1 MATTVLGLS
10 LDLSVVLY
18 HPDADLLARSL
29 DTIGAAADR
38 LARETGVRTRL
49 WIVDNGAPKDDQ
61 AGGHAASH
69 PFRSLLD
76 RYASAGRPPAT
87 LIAGHGNIGYGAGHN
102 LAIRQGDA
110 PYHLILNYDILLEPE
125 ALLAAWRYMESHPRT
140 VLLTPKV
147 FGPAGEQEF
156 LCKRRPTVLDLGLR
170 AFAPAAIK
178 RMFARRLERYEMRDV
193 TRDAVVTGLEQVS
206 GAFMFFRRDALR
218 RLGGFDDGYF
228 LYFED
233 FDLSRRAMALGEIAY
248 VPDVRLVH
256 FGGKAARK
264 GGAHIRMFA
273 RSALRFFNTHG
284 WRLV

>member
-1 MATTVLGLS
+1 MTAL

-18 HPDADLLARSL
+18 HPDPQLLARSL

-38 LARETGVRTRL
+38 LAEGAGVQTRL
-49 WIVDNGAPKDDQ
+49 WVIDNGAPR
-61 AGGHAASH
+61 GSSGPN
-69 PFRSLLD
+69 PFQGLLD
-76 RYASAGRPPAT
+76 RYAEGGRPPAT
-87 LIAGHGNIGYGAGHN
+87 LIAGQGNVGYGAGHN
-102 LAIRQGDA
+102 LAIRRGDA
-110 PYHLILNYDILLEPE
+110 PYHLILNYDILLEPD
-125 ALLAAWRYMESHPRT
+125 ALLAGWRYMEAHPRT

-147 FGPAGEQEF
+147 FGPSGEQEF
-156 LCKRRPTVLDLGLR
+156 LCKRRPTVLDLALR
-170 AFAPAAIK
+170 AFAPAAVK
-178 RMFARRLERYEMRDV
+178 RMFATRLHRYEMRDV
-193 TRDAVVTGLEQVS
+193 TGDAVVTGLEQVS
-206 GAFMFFRRDALR
+206 GAFMLFRRDALA

-248 VPDVRLVH
+248 VPEVRMVH

-284 WRLV
+284 WRLI

>member
-1 MATTVLGLS
+1 MTTAL

-18 HPDADLLARSL
+18 HPDPELLARSL
-29 DTIGAAADR
+29 DTIAAATGR
-38 LARETGVRTRL
+38 LAESAGVQTRL
-49 WIVDNGAPKDDQ
+49 WIIDNGAPEGSD
-61 AGGHAASH
+61 AGSN
-69 PFRSLLD
+69 PFRVLLD
-76 RYASAGRPPAT
+76 RYAAPGRPPAM
-87 LIAGHGNIGYGAGHN
+87 LIAGHGNVGYGAGHN

-110 PYHLILNYDILLEPE
+110 PYHLILNYDILLEAD
-125 ALLAAWRYMESHPRT
+125 ALLAGWRYMEAHPRT

-147 FGPAGEQEF
+147 FSPSGEQEF

-170 AFAPAAIK
+170 AFAPTAVK
-178 RMFARRLERYEMRDV
+178 RLFAKRLDRYEMRDV
-193 TRDAVVTGLEQVS
+193 TRDAIVTGLEQVS
-206 GAFMFFRRDALR
+206 GAFMLFRREALA

-248 VPDVRLVH
+248 VPDVRMVH

>member
-1 MATTVLGLS
+1 VQ
-10 LDLSVVLY
+10 
-18 HPDADLLARSL
+18 
-29 DTIGAAADR
+29 
-38 LARETGVRTRL
+38 TRL
-49 WIVDNGAPKDDQ
+49 WIVDNGAPEGSDV
-61 AGGHAASH
+61 ASN
-69 PFRSLLD
+69 PFRPLLD
-76 RYASAGRPPAT
+76 RYAEAARPPVT
-87 LIAGHGNIGYGAGHN
+87 LIAGHGNVGYGAGHN

-110 PYHLILNYDILLEPE
+110 PYHLILNYDILLEPD
-125 ALLAAWRYMESHPRT
+125 ALLAGWRYMEAHPRT

-147 FGPAGEQEF
+147 FGPSGEQEF

-170 AFAPAAIK
+170 AFAPASIK
-178 RMFARRLERYEMRDV
+178 RLFAQRLNRYEMRDV

-206 GAFMFFRRDALR
+206 GAFMLFRRDALT

-248 VPDVRLVH
+248 VPDVRMVH

-264 GGAHIRMFA
+264 GSAHIRMFA

>member
-1 MATTVLGLS
+1 MTTAF

-18 HPDADLLARSL
+18 HPDPELLGRSL
-29 DTIGAAADR
+29 DTIGTAADR
-38 LARETGVRTRL
+38 LAEETGVRTRL
-49 WIVDNGAPKDDQ
+49 WIIDNGAPE
-61 AGGHAASH
+61 GSEPASN
-69 PFRSLLD
+69 PFQPLLD
-76 RYASAGRPPAT
+76 RYAETGRPPVT
-87 LIAGHGNIGYGAGHN
+87 LIAGHGNVGYGAGHN
-102 LAIRQGDA
+102 LAIRRGDA
-110 PYHLILNYDILLEPE
+110 PYHLILNYDILLEPD
-125 ALLAAWRYMESHPRT
+125 ALLAGWRYMEAHPRT

-147 FGPAGEQEF
+147 FGPSGEQEF

-170 AFAPAAIK
+170 AFAPASVK
-178 RMFARRLERYEMRDV
+178 RMFAKRLNRYEMRDV
-193 TRDAVVTGLEQVS
+193 TGDSVVTGLEQVS
-206 GAFMFFRRDALR
+206 GAFMLFRRDALT

-248 VPDVRLVH
+248 VPDVRMVH